1 MTLLIFKTAT
11 WRLPPQ
17 DNGLKCV
24 IGVSLKSRLLESN
37 HARRKPP
44 FRHVK
49 CVSACHVTTGIIQVL
64 LSGASENCPLP
75 LCTNSLFRKW
85 EEEKITDQRR
95 TNSLTSSSCL
105 STFRTSCVFSSE
117 REKNSNILISRQRN
131 SASWQQPNSPATGEV
146 RGREKERDWEKT
158 THEDTFEDI
167 FTHSLYMTSQ
177 HLMSLSYWRLW
188 GLCWFLLRSSE
199 TPRANSKGREVSAL
213 LTCQKYESHSEWL
226 TRRSAPHPV
235 AALPHLPIETY
246 YDLRAL
252 QRSA

>member
-1 MTLLIFKTAT
+1 M
-11 WRLPPQ
+11 
-17 DNGLKCV
+17 
-24 IGVSLKSRLLESN
+24 
-37 HARRKPP
+37 
-44 FRHVK
+44 
-49 CVSACHVTTGIIQVL
+49 SACHVTTRKIQVL
-64 LSGASENCPLP
+64 FSGASENCPLP

-85 EEEKITDQRR
+85 EEEKITDQRH

-131 SASWQQPNSPATGEV
+131 SASWQQPNSPATGEE

-167 FTHSLYMTSQ
+167 FTHSLYTTSQ

-226 TRRSAPHPV
+226 TCCSAPQPV
-235 AALPHLPIETY
+235 AALPHYPLKLITTCE
-246 YDLRAL
+246 RSKEVWKL
-252 QRSA
+252 QCIPTLFKAATLTPNFCICKKLSLF